1 MSIQSWYADQTGREQ
16 FIVALT
22 AVVAVVAGIYLLVID
37 PLTVGI
43 ADRTATVE
51 AQQKNLAWMQ
61 QQSAIV
67 KRSGGG
73 NSGGATRQPMPQAPY
88 LLLDGAIR
96 EKKIAE
102 PERVTPD
109 GTQGAR
115 AQISDVEFDKLLEVL
130 GTLDARYGL
139 SITTMNVSKKTEGL
153 VNARF
158 SLEVEQ

>member
-1 MSIQSWYADQTGREQ
+1 MSIKSWYADQTGREQ
-16 FIVALT
+16 LIVAIT
-22 AVVAVVAGIYLLVID
+22 ALVAISAGLYLFVIEPLV
-37 PLTVGI
+37 TGI
-43 ADRTATVE
+43 ADRTVTVE

-67 KRSGGG
+67 KSSAAGPGG
-73 NSGGATRQPMPQAPY
+73 TVRQPMPQAPY

-109 GTQGAR
+109 GSQGAR

-130 GTLDARYGL
+130 GSLDARYGL
-139 SITTMNVSKKTEGL
+139 AITTMNVSKEKEGL

-158 SLEVEQ
+158 SLEVDQ

>member
-1 MSIQSWYADQTGREQ
+1 MSIKDWYANQTGREQ
-16 FIVALT
+16 FIVAAT
-22 AVVAVVAGIYLLVID
+22 AVVAIGAGIYMLLID
-37 PLTVGI
+37 PLTTGI
-43 ADRTATVE
+43 ADRSASIE

-67 KRSGGG
+67 KRSGG
-73 NSGGATRQPMPQAPY
+73 SGGGGTARQPMPQAPY

-130 GTLDARYGL
+130 GSLDARYGL